1 MSTSSIRSCPRLT
14 AKPRQVF
21 GASMDASRIAR
32 AFLCGDL
39 GCCHPSGLWVRRVAA
54 GLDEIRG
61 PAPDHGGELE
71 ARAPNWVLPTSVLTD
86 LPSRRDCPRSSWTF
100 LGLLVRSG
108 RGAIGLA
115 GAQHR
120 PEDPRQLVG
129 DRRDHD
135 VE

>member
-71 ARAPNWVLPTSVLTD
+71 ARAPNWVLPSPDRTD
-86 LPSRRDCPRSSWTF
+86 HQGRSWVP
-100 LGLLVRSG
+100 GERS
-108 RGAIGLA
+108 
-115 GAQHR
+115 
-120 PEDPRQLVG
+120 
-129 DRRDHD
+129 
-135 VE
+135 